1 MTFTGVILVDK
12 FLEVTTKV
20 KKPVEAIQCANTF
33 SLLQRKMY
41 NVLLANAAGNL
52 FPEVTHRI
60 NMRTL
65 CNLMGYRSN
74 DYKTIK
80 QKFRE
85 LRRMDIEWDV
95 INEKGNNVWTNTSPL
110 SLARVIEGEGIC
122 EYEFTPSLLP
132 FLDRPAQYAKFSLA
146 IQAKFKSGYGLALYE
161 NCERYRNIGYS
172 RSFDIPT
179 FRKLMG
185 VGESE
190 YLEFFALKRRVI
202 TIAIKEV
209 NQYADFDV
217 EGEYEKKGR
226 TITAVKFLIKSKQG
240 DIEVSLPQL
249 EAADDED
256 TLAGKL
262 KNYFGLKQLDID
274 KYIKKYGREYIDEKI
289 STILDSD
296 SFKKGLIKNMAGYLK
311 TALSEDFQI
320 GVSSKAVVEKQRRA
334 RESKLSNQRAQEDK
348 LGQLRKAYEYYLSKE
363 IKKLIPK
370 LTKTIKQEIFIEF
383 EQYLGSGIYLALFQ
397 KEGLENVLVLDRFTE
412 FARVQHPEILEVMM
426 SFDDYL
432 KQLTAN
438 V

>member
-1 MTFTGVILVDK
+1 MDVIA
-12 FLEVTTKV
+12 KV
-20 KKPVEAIQCANTF
+20 KKPVEAIQCANNF

-52 FPEVTHRI
+52 FPEVTHSI
-60 NMRTL
+60 TMRSL
-65 CNLMGYRSN
+65 CSLMGYRSN

-85 LRRMDIEWDV
+85 LRRMDIEWDI

-122 EYEFTPSLLP
+122 QYEFTPSLLP

-185 VGESE
+185 VGETE
-190 YLEFFALKRRVI
+190 YLDFFALKRRVI

-209 NQYADFDV
+209 NQYADFDI

-226 TITAVKFLIKSKQG
+226 TIIAIKFLIKNK
-240 DIEVSLPQL
+240 QL
-249 EAADDED
+249 EMDESSILPLIPD
-256 TLAGKL
+256 GETQEDQLGLQL
-262 KNYFGLKQLDID
+262 KEYFCLQQKEID
-274 KYIKKYGREYIDEKI
+274 KYLKKYGKDYVDEKVQA
-289 STILDSD
+289 ILESD
-296 SFKKGLIKNMAGYLK
+296 SFKNGLIKNMAGYLK

-320 GVSSKAVVEKQRRA
+320 GVSSKSIVEKHRCE
-334 RESKLSNQRAQEDK
+334 REKNVDTQRAQEDK
-348 LGQLRKAYEYYLSKE
+348 LNQLKQAYEHYLSKE
-363 IKKLIPK
+363 VCQLMLTISEERKKS
-370 LTKTIKQEIFIEF
+370 IFTAF
-383 EQYLGSGIYLALFQ
+383 EKHLGSGGYLNLFR
-397 KEGLENVLVLDRFTE
+397 KEGLDNVLVSDRFSA
-412 FARVQHPEILEVMM
+412 FVQFQYPEVMSAMM
-426 SFDDYL
+426 SFDEYL
-432 KQLTAN
+432 KKLSAS

>member
-12 FLEVTTKV
+12 FLEVTAKV

-52 FPEVTHRI
+52 FSEVTHRI

-202 TIAIKEV
+202 SIAIKEV

-240 DIEVSLPQL
+240 DVDISLPQS
-249 EAADDED
+249 EISEDED
-256 TLAGKL
+256 QLVGKL

-274 KYIKKYGREYIDEKI
+274 KYIKKYGRDYIDEKI
-289 STILDSD
+289 NTILDSD
-296 SFKKGLIKNMAGYLK
+296 SFKKGSIKNMAGYLK
-311 TALSEDFQI
+311 TALSEDFQV
-320 GVSSKAVVEKQRRA
+320 GVSSKTIVEKQRRD
-334 RESKLSNQRAQEDK
+334 RESKLNNKRAQEEK
-348 LGQLRKAYEYYLSKE
+348 LGQLRKAYDYYLSKE
-363 IKKLIPK
+363 IHKLIPK
-370 LTKTIKQEIFIEF
+370 LAKTIKQEIFTEF
-383 EQYLGSGIYLALFQ
+383 EQYLGTGVYLALFQ
-397 KEGLENVLVLDRFTE
+397 KEGLDDVLVLDRFTE
-412 FARVQHPEILEVMM
+412 FARIHHPEILEVMM

>member
-1 MTFTGVILVDK
+1 MEVIA
-12 FLEVTTKV
+12 KV

-65 CNLMGYRSN
+65 CNLMGYHSN

-122 EYEFTPSLLP
+122 EYEFTASIIP

-226 TITAVKFLIKSKQG
+226 TIIAVKFLIKNKQG
-240 DIEVSLPQL
+240 ELAAPLSLQQDDVLNEDQL
-249 EAADDED
+249 
-256 TLAGKL
+256 TNRL
-262 KNYFGLKQLDID
+262 KSHFGLKQQHTD
-274 KYIKKYGREYIDEKI
+274 KYVKQYGREYIDEKVN
-289 STILDSD
+289 TILDSD
-296 SFKKGLIKNMAGYLK
+296 SFKKGLIKSMAGYLK
-311 TALSEDFQI
+311 TALAEDFQV
-320 GVSSKAVVEKQRRA
+320 GMSSKTVVEKCRREREAAVSSQRSQ
-334 RESKLSNQRAQEDK
+334 EEKLSKLRRE
-348 LGQLRKAYEYYLSKE
+348 YEYYLSRE
-363 IKKLIPK
+363 ISKLIPQ
-370 LTKTIKQEIFIEF
+370 LTETIKQNIFVEF
-383 EQYLGSGIYLALFQ
+383 EQYLGASVYVALFH
-397 KEGLENVLVLDRFTE
+397 KEGLDNVLILDRFSE
-412 FARVQHPEILEVMM
+412 FTKFHHPEILDAMM

-432 KQLTAN
+432 NQLSAT

>member
-1 MTFTGVILVDK
+1 M
-12 FLEVTTKV
+12 EVTAKV

-202 TIAIKEV
+202 TIAMKEV

-226 TITAVKFLIKSKQG
+226 TITAVKFLIKNKQG

-249 EAADDED
+249 EVADDDD

-274 KYIKKYGREYIDEKI
+274 KYIKKYGREYIDEKVN
-289 STILDSD
+289 TILNSD
-296 SFKKGLIKNMAGYLK
+296 SFKKGLIKSMAGYLK
-311 TALSEDFQI
+311 TALSEDFQV
-320 GVSSKAVVEKQRRA
+320 GMSSKAVVEKQRRD

-348 LGQLRKAYEYYLSKE
+348 LSQLRKAYEYYLSKE
-363 IKKLIPK
+363 IRKLIPK
-370 LTKTIKQEIFIEF
+370 LTKTIKQEIFMEF
-383 EQYLGSGIYLALFQ
+383 EQCLGSGVYLALFQ
-397 KEGLENVLVLDRFTE
+397 KEGLDNVLVLDRFTE
-412 FARVQHPEILEVMM
+412 FARLQHPEILEVMM

>member
-1 MTFTGVILVDK
+1 MDVI
-12 FLEVTTKV
+12 EKV
-20 KKPVEAIQCANTF
+20 KKPVEAIQCANNF

-52 FPEVTHRI
+52 FPEVTHSI
-60 NMRTL
+60 TMRSL
-65 CNLMGYRSN
+65 CSLMGYRSN

-85 LRRMDIEWDV
+85 LRRMDIEWDI

-122 EYEFTPSLLP
+122 QYEFTPSLLP

-185 VGESE
+185 VGETE
-190 YLEFFALKRRVI
+190 YLDFFALKRRVI
-202 TIAIKEV
+202 RIAIKEV
-209 NQYADFDV
+209 NLYADFDI

-226 TITAVKFLIKSKQG
+226 TIIAIKFLIKNK
-240 DIEVSLPQL
+240 QL
-249 EAADDED
+249 EMDESLISPLIPD
-256 TLAGKL
+256 GETQEDQLGLQL
-262 KNYFGLKQLDID
+262 KESFCLQQKEID
-274 KYIKKYGREYIDEKI
+274 KYLKKYGKDYVDEKVQA
-289 STILDSD
+289 ILKSD
-296 SFKKGLIKNMAGYLK
+296 SFKNGLIKNMAGYLK

-320 GVSSKAVVEKQRRA
+320 GVSSKSIVEKHRRE
-334 RESKLSNQRAQEDK
+334 REKNVDTQRAQEDK
-348 LGQLRKAYEYYLSKE
+348 LNQLKQAYEHYLSKE
-363 IKKLIPK
+363 VCKLMLTITEERKKS
-370 LTKTIKQEIFIEF
+370 IFTAF
-383 EQYLGSGIYLALFQ
+383 EKHLGSGGYLDLFR
-397 KEGLENVLVLDRFTE
+397 KEGLDNVLVSDRFSA
-412 FARVQHPEILEVMM
+412 FVQFQYPEVMNAIM
-426 SFDDYL
+426 SFDEYL
-432 KQLTAN
+432 KKLSAS

>member
-1 MTFTGVILVDK
+1 MDVI
-12 FLEVTTKV
+12 EKV
-20 KKPVEAIQCANTF
+20 KKPVEAIQCANNF

-52 FPEVTHRI
+52 FPEVTHSI
-60 NMRTL
+60 TMRSL
-65 CNLMGYRSN
+65 CSLMGYRSN

-85 LRRMDIEWDV
+85 LRRMDIEWDI

-122 EYEFTPSLLP
+122 QYEFTPSLLP

-185 VGESE
+185 VGETE
-190 YLEFFALKRRVI
+190 YLDFFALKRRVI

-209 NQYADFDV
+209 NLYADFDI

-226 TITAVKFLIKSKQG
+226 TIIAIKFLIKNK
-240 DIEVSLPQL
+240 QL
-249 EAADDED
+249 EMDESLISPLIPD
-256 TLAGKL
+256 GETQEDQLGLQL
-262 KNYFGLKQLDID
+262 KESFCLQQKEID
-274 KYIKKYGREYIDEKI
+274 KYLKKYGKDYVDEKVQA
-289 STILDSD
+289 ILKSD
-296 SFKKGLIKNMAGYLK
+296 SFKNGLIKNMAGYLK

-320 GVSSKAVVEKQRRA
+320 GVSSKSIVEKHRRE
-334 RESKLSNQRAQEDK
+334 REKNVDTQRAQEDK
-348 LGQLRKAYEYYLSKE
+348 LNQLKQAYEHYLSKE
-363 IKKLIPK
+363 VCKLMLTITEERKKS
-370 LTKTIKQEIFIEF
+370 IFTAF
-383 EQYLGSGIYLALFQ
+383 EKHLGSGGYLDLFR
-397 KEGLENVLVLDRFTE
+397 KEGLDNVLVSDRFSA
-412 FARVQHPEILEVMM
+412 FVQFQYPEVMNAIM
-426 SFDDYL
+426 SFDEYL
-432 KQLTAN
+432 KKLSAS

>member
-1 MTFTGVILVDK
+1 M
-12 FLEVTTKV
+12 EVTTKV

-52 FPEVTHRI
+52 YPEVTHRI

-122 EYEFTPSLLP
+122 EYEFTASIIP

-202 TIAIKEV
+202 AIAIKEV

-226 TITAVKFLIKSKQG
+226 TITAVKFLIKNKQG
-240 DIEVSLPQL
+240 ELAEPVSLQQDDVPNEDGL
-249 EAADDED
+249 ADR
-256 TLAGKL
+256 L
-262 KNYFGLKQLDID
+262 KSYFGLKQQDID
-274 KYIKKYGREYIDEKI
+274 KYVKKYGREYIDEKVN
-289 STILDSD
+289 TILDSD
-296 SFKKGLIKNMAGYLK
+296 SFKKGNIKSMAGYLK
-311 TALSEDFQI
+311 TALSEDFQV
-320 GVSSKAVVEKQRRA
+320 GVSSKAIVEKRR
-334 RESKLSNQRAQEDK
+334 RERETTLNSQRAQEEK
-348 LGQLRKAYEYYLSKE
+348 LSQLRRAYDYYVSKE
-363 IKKLIPK
+363 ISKLIPQ
-370 LTKTIKQEIFIEF
+370 LTETIKQSIFVEF
-383 EQYLGSGIYLALFQ
+383 EQYLGAGVYVAIFH
-397 KEGLENVLVLDRFTE
+397 KEGLDNVLILDRFTE
-412 FARVQHPEILEVMM
+412 FTKVHHPEILDVMM

-432 KQLTAN
+432 KQLSAT

>member
-1 MTFTGVILVDK
+1 M
-12 FLEVTTKV
+12 EVTTKV

-52 FPEVTHRI
+52 YPEVTHRI

-122 EYEFTPSLLP
+122 EYEFTASIIP

-202 TIAIKEV
+202 AIAIKEV

-226 TITAVKFLIKSKQG
+226 TITAVKFLIKNKQG
-240 DIEVSLPQL
+240 ELAEPLSLQQDDVPNEDGL
-249 EAADDED
+249 AD
-256 TLAGKL
+256 KL
-262 KNYFGLKQLDID
+262 KSYFGLKQQDID
-274 KYIKKYGREYIDEKI
+274 KYVKKYGREYIDEKVN
-289 STILDSD
+289 TILDSD
-296 SFKKGLIKNMAGYLK
+296 SFKKGNIKSMAGYLK
-311 TALSEDFQI
+311 TALSEDFQV
-320 GVSSKAVVEKQRRA
+320 GVSSKAIVEKRR
-334 RESKLSNQRAQEDK
+334 RERETTLNSQRAQEEK
-348 LGQLRKAYEYYLSKE
+348 LSQLRRAYDYYVSKE
-363 IKKLIPK
+363 ISKLIPQ
-370 LTKTIKQEIFIEF
+370 LTETIKQNIFVEF
-383 EQYLGSGIYLALFQ
+383 EQYLGAGVYVAIFH
-397 KEGLENVLVLDRFTE
+397 KEGLDNVLILDRFTE
-412 FARVQHPEILEVMM
+412 FTKVHHPEILDVMM

-432 KQLTAN
+432 KQLSAT